1 MRKFTSLLFAFIL
14 AQAAFAQAPVT
25 WQTAF
30 NQLQPKLQSIN
41 AQILSRWDGQ
51 KHGTAFSEDLSLA
64 NSNRGYELINP
75 ATQSQLLAAIDSMLS
90 AFDFVG
96 LRTIG
101 LTIQYPMFVEGFPNR
116 DKYLQF
122 YENVVQLARAR
133 HFTILLGCQATFVDS
148 VFGEPNLTNDVKN
161 FYIGLNSTRYKTE
174 KTQML
179 QTIIDRLAPD
189 YLTVEMEP
197 QAMTINLL
205 QLVDF
210 QADSM
215 AAYTKYFLRHVNEKN
230 TQIGAGAGTWDD
242 FVYFEKLAQ
251 TGIDF
256 IDYHIYPPHF
266 NYVDDMVFKI
276 DSLARAHNKD
286 LVIGEAWCYKATNAE
301 ITSITNPVA
310 TSAEIYSRDM
320 FDYWIPIDTLFIK
333 ALVNLSHFSRVK
345 VTSFFW
351 PTLLYGYLTYNPA
364 IHGNMS
370 FSQKLRSGQQAGF
383 QRMLQKQLS
392 PAGAFLQ
399 KQIAA
404 ATAVTEKPAE
414 RPAGF
419 ALAQNYPNPFSAS
432 GTLGNSATVIS
443 FQLSVSSHVT
453 LKVFEVNGRE
463 VATLVDDEMTSG
475 NHAVTFAPQGGD
487 LAGGVYF
494 YQLTAGKLSQTR
506 KALLMK

>member
-1 MRKFTSLLFAFIL
+1 MKKCTSLLFAFIL
-14 AQAAFAQAPVT
+14 PQLAFAQTPAT

-30 NQLQPKLQSIN
+30 NQLQPKLQGIN
-41 AQILSRWDGQ
+41 TQILSKWDGQ

-75 ATQSQLLAAIDSMLS
+75 ATQPQLLAAIDSMLS
-90 AFDFVG
+90 AFEFVG
-96 LRTIG
+96 LRAIG
-101 LTIQYPMFVEGFPNR
+101 LTIQYPIFVEGFPNR
-116 DKYLQF
+116 DKYIQF
-122 YENVVQLARAR
+122 YEQVARLARSR
-133 HFTILLGCQATFVDS
+133 QFIILLGCQATFVDS

-161 FYIGLNSTRYKTE
+161 FHIGLNSTRYKTE
-174 KTQML
+174 KAQML
-179 QTIIDRLAPD
+179 QIIIDRLAPD

-215 AAYTKYFLRHVNEKN
+215 AAYTEYFLRHVNKKN

-266 NYVDDMVFKI
+266 NYVDDAVFRI
-276 DSLARAHNKD
+276 DSLARAQSKD
-286 LVIGEAWCYKATNAE
+286 LVIGEAWCYKATNGE
-301 ITSITNPVA
+301 MTNITNPVA

-320 FDYWIPIDTLFIK
+320 FDYWVPVDTLFIK
-333 ALVNLSHFSRVK
+333 ALVNLSHYSKVK

-364 IHGNMS
+364 IHENMPY
-370 FSQKLRSGQQAGF
+370 SQKLRSGQQAGF

-404 ATAVTEKPAE
+404 ATTVAE
-414 RPAGF
+414 RNADHAAGF
-419 ALAQNYPNPFSAS
+419 ALAQNYPNPFNP
-432 GTLGNSATVIS
+432 TTVIS
-443 FQLSVSSHVT
+443 FLLPVSSHVT
-453 LKVFEVNGRE
+453 LNVFDVNGRE
-463 VATLVDDEMTSG
+463 MATLVDGNLAAG
-475 NHAVTFAPQGGD
+475 NHAVTFAPRD
-487 LAGGVYF
+487 LAAGLYF
-494 YQLTAGKLSQTR
+494 YKITAGKFSRIR
-506 KALLMK
+506 KAVFVK